1 VAADGLY
8 DTQAC
13 HAAILQ
19 HGGPGLDSPPQEGAI
34 EGPDQANGQMHPRT
48 VILRQCQEHGN
59 PRWKQ
64 ASGYHRR
71 SLTETATFR
80 IKTLFGDKL
89 NNHRFDTRATEA
101 DARIAAMNIMTRL
114 GMPESYPVLC

>member
-1 VAADGLY
+1 
-8 DTQAC
+8 
-13 HAAILQ
+13 
-19 HGGPGLDSPPQEGAI
+19 
-34 EGPDQANGQMHPRT
+34 M
-48 VILRQCQEHGN
+48 
-59 PRWKQ
+59 
-64 ASGYHRR
+64 
-71 SLTETATFR
+71 FR